1 MIALRPHHEI
11 DRRRATDDLLSLSLG
26 HAARD
31 RDGHAAPFVCGRLL
45 EHADAAELGI
55 DLVRRLL
62 ADVAGI
68 EDDEIR
74 VVGTGGFDEAF
85 GCEHVRHTMGIV
97 DVHLAAEGFDVEPA
111 RCTHAG
117 RVDLRPRMP
126 STPCHASR
134 ILRRWRSASEHGLS
148 GFGGKRK
155 WPRMSLAM
163 LYSGARTSASLMTCD
178 HLPISELT

>member
-11 DRRRATDDLLSLSLG
+11 ERRRATDDLLSLSLG

-31 RDGHAAPFVCGRLL
+31 RDAYAAPFTRGRLL

-74 VVGTGGFDEAF
+74 VVGTGRFDEAL
-85 GCEHVRHTMGIV
+85 GRKHVRPTIGIV
-97 DVHLAAEGFDVEPA
+97 DVHLAAAGFAVEPA

-117 RVDLRPRMP
+117 RVDLRP
-126 STPCHASR
+126 
-134 ILRRWRSASEHGLS
+134 
-148 GFGGKRK
+148 
-155 WPRMSLAM
+155 
-163 LYSGARTSASLMTCD
+163 
-178 HLPISELT
+178 

>member
-11 DRRRATDDLLSLSLG
+11 DRRRATEDLLSLGLG

-31 RDGHAAPFVCGRLL
+31 CDGHAPPFARGRLL

-68 EDDEIR
+68 EDDEIG
-74 VVGTGGFDEAF
+74 VVGAGGLDEAF
-85 GCEHVRHTMGIV
+85 GRECVRHTMGIV
-97 DVHLAAEGFDVEPA
+97 DVHLAAEGFDVELA

-117 RVDLRPRMP
+117 RVDFRPRMP
-126 STPCHASR
+126 STPCYASR
-134 ILRRWRSASEHGLS
+134 ISCRWRSAIEQGLS

-155 WPRMSLAM
+155 WPRVTGAM
-163 LYSGARTSASLMTCD
+163 L
-178 HLPISELT
+178 